1 MKKTFY
7 SVLRTICVGAMTL
20 FAVSCYDDSFL
31 REDIAELEGQL
42 AGIVARLDSMEVS
55 LNSDVGTVTGLEATL
70 KTLENSLKE
79 LIAANGADVKT
90 ALEAQ
95 IADLKSKLEKA
106 IADGDK
112 ANADALAT
120 QKAALEQALAAIA
133 EGAASVEE
141 LAAIV
146 AALEEQGSELQ
157 AVVEELYTQI
167 AVVAVEEVDGKVVLT
182 LANGSKVEVS
192 KPVDHAGLVTIVEV
206 DGVKYWQVVGAETH
220 TGVVVGHPD
229 QNIEFQINAD
239 TKELE
244 FRVNGTEWISTGVV
258 VEEEAG
264 ANVIT
269 AFEEGDDYVKLTIG
283 ETEIVLPKYTAG
295 DFDLTFGREEVYF
308 AYGST
313 KKLALATEGVVE
325 YYVMSKPDGWKA
337 SIEDGK
343 VVVVAPTT
351 AFIEMGVA
359 DAKGELLVH
368 ANTEAGACKVVKV
381 DLVAGP
387 GLTLSFADGVLKYF
401 NALAGEQSNFWGDV
415 WYDFQDVWFG
425 IVTVDELLEVGSFEA
440 FIASQPEPIG
450 GLQTTLMNIFQ
461 TGYVEGEYEEFTPE
475 VTLEQLIEESWCGYE
490 LAEGETYVV
499 WAVPSGDATTPWI
512 YDQAVYAVTDTYVD
526 FVQGTPAYNNV
537 PYTATFFGADGFAV
551 GATSKTQF
559 DSWGVDGVEYT
570 YEMALQE
577 FLMGSWQPG
586 PLMNFNEGMRS
597 AMGKIYGAGNH
608 EINLKDILLADYGQI
623 PPVEPNTEYFV
634 WVLPYVDGK
643 SDYTFEDLQLVTC
656 KTNPLAYSET
666 LAPVVT
672 IDAVASDAVTF
683 TIVPPAGGQTAYELM
698 TAADFEQFIDPEFG
712 DIDTGAIVDYLK
724 WSWAIDSK
732 YTEEYGSWFIEANT
746 EYVLVTYNTA
756 NGEYSVTYEK
766 FTTPGE
772 AEVTADTPAG
782 KQWVFT
788 SEYWDAM
795 ITGGMFVGE
804 YCFDLG
810 VSFPTL
816 YPEMFTDP
824 NTAVIGI
831 NYEPMG
837 APAGTWM
844 PAFPSYGS
852 FTITPTDETSGVMVW
867 LGMEVPYY
875 GYDGQSCTFDLGTL
889 VGEDPGVALIEATL
903 ATTEIW
909 IQAQ

>member
-1 MKKTFY
+1 M
-7 SVLRTICVGAMTL
+7 GAMTL

-70 KTLENSLKE
+70 AALENSLKE

-229 QNIEFQINAD
+229 QSIEFQINAD

-244 FRVNGTEWISTGVV
+244 YRVNGTEWISTGVV

-401 NALAGEQSNFWGDV
+401 NALSGEQSNFWGDV

-440 FIASQPEPIG
+440 FIASQPEPLG

-461 TGYVEGEYEEFTPE
+461 TGYVEGEYEEFTAE
-475 VTLEQLIEESWCGYE
+475 ITLEQLVEESWCGYE

-499 WAVPSGDATTPWI
+499 WAVPSGDATTPWL
-512 YDQAVYAVTDTYVD
+512 YEQAVYAVTDTYVD

-643 SDYTFEDLQLVTC
+643 SDYTFEDLKLVTC
-656 KTNPLAYSET
+656 KTNPLAYSEA

-672 IDAVASDAVTF
+672 FDSVASDAVTF

-712 DIDTGAIVDYLK
+712 DVDTGAIAEYLK
-724 WSWAIDSK
+724 WNWAIESE
-732 YTEEYGSWFIEANT
+732 YTEEYGSWFIKANT

-756 NGEYSVTYEK
+756 NGEYSVTYHMI
-766 FTTPGE
+766 TTPEEPGAAIE
-772 AEVTADTPAG
+772 NPNQ
-782 KQWVFT
+782 KQWMFQ
-788 SEYWDAM
+788 SEFMDLMA
-795 ITGGMFVGE
+795 VGE
-804 YCFDLG
+804 PLGATYCFDLG

-816 YPEMFTDP
+816 YPEIFPDP

-831 NYEPMG
+831 DYEIIG

-844 PAFPSYGS
+844 PAFPAYGS
-852 FTITPTDETSGVMVW
+852 YTITPADETSGVIEW
-867 LGMEVPYY
+867 LGAPVPYY
-875 GYDGQSCTFDLGTL
+875 DFDGETCKFDLSSL
-889 VGEDPGVALIEATL
+889 FGEDEGVVVIECTL
-903 ATTEIW
+903 AQEPVQ

>member
-20 FAVSCYDDSFL
+20 FAVSCYDDSAL
-31 REDIAELEGQL
+31 REDMKELEGDL
-42 AGIVARLDSMEVS
+42 AGVVARLDALEAS
-55 LNSDVGTVTGLEATL
+55 LNSDVGTVDGLETTL
-70 KTLENSLKE
+70 KNLEDSLKE

-95 IADLKSKLEKA
+95 IADLKKQLEKA

-112 ANADALAT
+112 ANADAIAE
-120 QKAALEQALAAIA
+120 QKLALEEALAAIA
-133 EGAASVEE
+133 EGAASVED

-146 AALEEQGSELQ
+146 AALEAAGSKLQGQ
-157 AVVEELYTQI
+157 VDELYAKI
-167 AVVAVEEVDGKVVLT
+167 AVVAVEEVDGKIVLT
-182 LANGSKVEVS
+182 LADGSQVEVS
-192 KPVDHAGLVTIVEV
+192 KPVDHDGLVTIVEV
-206 DGVKYWQVVGAETH
+206 DSVKYWQVVGAETH

-244 FRVNGTEWISTGVV
+244 YRVNDTEWISTGVV
-258 VEEEAG
+258 VEEETEV
-264 ANVIT
+264 NVIT

-283 ETEIVLPKYTAG
+283 ETEIVLPKYKSG
-295 DFDLTFGREEVYF
+295 DFDLTFGREKVYF

-313 KKLALATEGVVE
+313 KKLALVSEGIDE
-325 YYVMSKPDGWKA
+325 YHIMSKPDGWKA

-343 VVVVAPTT
+343 VVVIAPTT

-359 DAKGELLVH
+359 DAKGELLIH

-401 NALAGEQSNFWGDV
+401 NALTGEQSNFWGDV

-425 IVTVDELLEVGSFEA
+425 IVTVDELLAYGSFEA
-440 FIASQPEPIG
+440 FIATQPEPLG

-461 TGYVEGEYEEFTPE
+461 TGYVEGEYEEFTAE
-475 VTLEQLIEESWCGYE
+475 VTLEQLVEESWCEYE

-499 WAVPSGDATTPWI
+499 WAVPSGDTTTPWL
-512 YDQAVYAVTDTYVD
+512 YEQSVYAVTNTYVD
-526 FVQGTPAYNNV
+526 FVQETVAYNNV
-537 PYTATFFGADGFAV
+537 SYAATFFGADGFAV
-551 GATSKTQF
+551 GATSKDAF
-559 DSWGVDGVEYT
+559 KDWGIDSTYT

-577 FLMGSWQPG
+577 FLMGSWMPG
-586 PLMNFNEGMRS
+586 PLMNFNAGMRS
-597 AMGKIYGAGNH
+597 AMGKVYTSGNH
-608 EINLKDILLADYGQI
+608 EINLKDIILPDLGQV
-623 PPVEPNTEYFV
+623 PPVEPATEYFV
-634 WVLPYVDGK
+634 WVLPFVDGK
-643 SDYTFEDLQLVTC
+643 SDYTFEDLKLVTC

-666 LAPVVT
+666 LVPTVT
-672 IDAVASDAVTF
+672 FDSVASDAVTF

-698 TAADFEQFIDPEFG
+698 TAADFAQFIDPEFG
-712 DIDTGAIVDYLK
+712 DVDTNAIAEYLK
-724 WSWAIDSK
+724 LNWAIDEK
-732 YTEEYGSWFIEANT
+732 ITEEYDSWFIEANT
-746 EYVLVTYNTA
+746 EYVLMTYNTA

-766 FTTPGE
+766 FNTPGE
-772 AEVTADTPAG
+772 AEVTVDTPSG

-788 SEYWDAM
+788 SEYWDMM
-795 ITGGMFVGE
+795 ITGGAMAGE

-816 YPEMFTDP
+816 YPDHFTDP
-824 NTAVIGI
+824 NTATLGI

-844 PAFPSYGS
+844 SIFSYGS
-852 FTITPTDETSGVMVW
+852 YTITPTDETSGVLVW
-867 LGMEVPYY
+867 LGVECPYY
-875 GYDGQSCTFDLGTL
+875 GYDGQSCTFDLGGL
-889 VGEDPGVALIEATL
+889 LGEDAGVALIEGTL
-903 ATTEIW
+903 ADTEIW
-909 IQAQ
+909 IQMQ